1 MVGAIAV
8 RPAKRLLWLL
18 VPAIALLLVVSA
30 GAGGATPTAKNGLI
44 LFTSLP
50 KPNGALALETI
61 KPNGTGRRTLVR
73 TKVWPYG
80 AAAWSPNGRQI
91 AFMRVHKASPE
102 TSALYVMRA
111 DGTHLKRLTNGRFT
125 EHRPAWSPDGKVI
138 VFERDITPEESDLF
152 LIRVDGGGLRRLTQL
167 GNAMAPAWSP
177 DGSTIAFSKAGEL
190 FLVDADGANVRQ
202 ATTTGG
208 KTGIPDWSPD
218 GKRFVFG
225 RPDGIWVVNTDGTGL
240 TRLLNK
246 RADRPRWSPD
256 GRKVVFE
263 SDQLS
268 RDLKQLY
275 VINADGTG
283 QKRLTK
289 RGVLAYAPSWQR
301 IG

>member
-1 MVGAIAV
+1 MAGAIAI
-8 RPAKRLLWLL
+8 RSAKRVLQLL
-18 VPAIALLLVVSA
+18 VPAIALLLVSA
-30 GAGGATPTAKNGLI
+30 GAGRATTTAKNGLI

-61 KPNGTGRRTLVR
+61 KPNGTGRRTLAG

-91 AFMRVHKASPE
+91 AFMRVHKASSE

-111 DGTHLKRLTNGRFT
+111 DGTHPKRLTNGRFT

-138 VFERDITPEESDLF
+138 VFERAITTGSDLF

-167 GNAMAPAWSP
+167 GNAIAPAWSP

-190 FLVDADGANVRQ
+190 FLVDVDGTNVRQ

-225 RPDGIWVVNTDGTGL
+225 RPNGIWVVNTDGTEL

-268 RDLKQLY
+268 RGLQQLY

-283 QKRLTK
+283 EKRLTK